1 MPRPPHAAEPPTP
14 MRRIELQA
22 SGDLSIDR
30 KSVSS
35 VLAVVRAQ
43 LSTAMVSRSI
53 TREPCAI
60 ISMVFRLDWGAV
72 V

>member
-14 MRRIELQA
+14 MRRMELHA
-22 SGDLSIDR
+22 FGDLSIDR

-43 LSTAMVSRSI
+43 LSTAMVSKSI
-53 TREPCAI
+53 TRE
-60 ISMVFRLDWGAV
+60 L
-72 V
+72 